1 MTKKIIAIL
10 FLFLSINILLAINQ
24 KKDLKPV
31 FDEINSKYENEY
43 KIYNLT
49 VKDISIT
56 SRNINKYFSGTNIK
70 VLGVYPKINYLYE
83 KKLSSKLNYYQFKE
97 TTINKNIKKFE
108 ESYKKILDQNGF
120 KDEINKIELNGIN
133 LIKIKIYCSNK
144 DLKELLNNNPKFII
158 EE

>member
-10 FLFLSINILLAINQ
+10 LLFLSINILLAINQ
-24 KKDLKPV
+24 KKDIKPV
-31 FDEINSKYENEY
+31 FEEVNSTSENEY
-43 KIYNLT
+43 DIYNLT
-49 VKDISIT
+49 IKDISIT

-83 KKLSSKLNYYQFKE
+83 KRLSSKLNYYQFKE

-120 KDEINKIELNGIN
+120 KNEINKIELNGIN
-133 LIKIKIYCSNK
+133 LIKIKIYGSNK

-158 EE
+158 ER